1 MVVVVPEVGLFRV
14 SVAVE
19 VPLMPLVELMLVVML
34 TGSVIVDE
42 AVAAMP
48 PKVFVPVTV
57 SVVPAPP
64 FVRTQLNV
72 DPPPAN
78 VLEPLAGTKV
88 MSPTPVPA
96 VVVNPE
102 GAALLKPVVLV
113 PVMRIDPPLNVMPFV
128 PAAVVIAFVVEKVFP
143 FRSSVPFVRVV
154 SPKPPALPFSV
165 SAS

>member
-1 MVVVVPEVGLFRV
+1 MVVVVPEVALV
-14 SVAVE
+14 SVNVAVE
-19 VPLMPLVELMLVVML
+19 VPLTPLVVVIVVVML

-72 DPPPAN
+72 DPPPTN

-102 GAALLKPVVLV
+102 GAALLKAVAIV
-113 PVMRIDPPLNVMPFV
+113 PVMRIDPPLNVIFFV
-128 PAAVVIAFVVEKVFP
+128 PAAVVKACGQVTVFP
-143 FRSSVPFVRVV
+143 FRSTVPLVRIN
-154 SPKPPALPFSV
+154 
-165 SAS
+165 